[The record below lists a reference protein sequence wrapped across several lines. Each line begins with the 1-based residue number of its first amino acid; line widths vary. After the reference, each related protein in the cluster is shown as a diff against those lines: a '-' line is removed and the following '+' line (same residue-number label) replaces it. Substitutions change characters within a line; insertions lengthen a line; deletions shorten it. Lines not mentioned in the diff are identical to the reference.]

1 MLVLALLV
9 LVKENRRW
17 QAWTILIPFL
27 LLGELLIPWLGRLE
41 RMPGDTLGFVQAM
54 VTAWTAAWLLLL
66 WVARFRPAI
75 GCVLVV
81 GQAVAVG
88 VTCWL
93 QQGLMSDWLS
103 LLGVTTMLLPLPAAL
118 ILSRRCCRS
127 NYGNGRFMAWLLLW
141 AIVGTAVADGL
152 CTSAVLLWGVGHHDV
167 SEIVFYLLV
176 GSLMFGLCA
185 YLLNLPFM
193 VLTLVCPA
201 YRDRLQG
208 SRRPAPALL
217 DSGRLAL

>member
-1 MLVLALLV
+1 
-9 LVKENRRW
+9 
-17 QAWTILIPFL
+17 
-27 LLGELLIPWLGRLE
+27 
-41 RMPGDTLGFVQAM
+41 
-54 VTAWTAAWLLLL
+54 
-66 WVARFRPAI
+66 
-75 GCVLVV
+75 VLVV

-118 ILSRRCCRS
+118 MLSRRCRRS

-141 AIVGTAVADGL
+141 TIVGTAVADGL

-176 GSLMFGLCA
+176 GSLMFGL
-185 YLLNLPFM
+185 F
-193 VLTLVCPA
+193 A
-201 YRDRLQG
+201 YRRVVQVLGAFFMRLMNALSAIG
-208 SRRPAPALL
+208 CRRKTVSLRA
-217 DSGRLAL
+217 GERR